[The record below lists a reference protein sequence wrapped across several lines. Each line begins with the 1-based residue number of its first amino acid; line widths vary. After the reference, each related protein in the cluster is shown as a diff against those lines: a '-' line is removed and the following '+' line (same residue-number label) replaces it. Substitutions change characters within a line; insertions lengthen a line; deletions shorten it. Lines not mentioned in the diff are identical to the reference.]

1 VAVSFRQQ
9 TLYIEGRC
17 SKNTMKASS
26 GHLVLNTRT
35 EYQELAEVFPEL
47 LKLFLEETDQ
57 VPEDPEI
64 MQMFIH
70 LNQMDLEANRKP
82 EGYNRKGRMRLIFPT
97 NRMEFYV
104 KGSSKSGEVVRVAEK
119 ISKML
124 TKNGFEHELE
134 WNTLSCLEL

>member
-1 VAVSFRQQ
+1 
-9 TLYIEGRC
+9 
-17 SKNTMKASS
+17 M
-26 GHLVLNTRT
+26 VLNDQI
-35 EYQELAEVFPEL
+35 EYQDMAEVFPDV

-70 LNQMDLEANRKP
+70 LNQTELMANRKP

-97 NRMEFYV
+97 TRMEFYV

-119 ISKML
+119 ISKLL
-124 TKNGFEHELE
+124 TRNGVEHELE
-134 WNTLSCLEL
+134 WNALSCLEG

>member
-1 VAVSFRQQ
+1 
-9 TLYIEGRC
+9 
-17 SKNTMKASS
+17 MKACS
-26 GHLVLNTRT
+26 GHFVLNDRFQ
-35 EYQELAEVFPEL
+35 YRDIADVFPEM

-57 VPEDPEI
+57 IPEDPEI

-70 LNQMDLEANRKP
+70 LNMVELQKNRKP

-104 KGSSKSGEVVRVAEK
+104 KGSSKSGEVVRVTEK

-124 TKNGFEHELE
+124 TRNGLDHDLE
-134 WNTLSCLEL
+134 WNALSCIES

>member
-1 VAVSFRQQ
+1 
-9 TLYIEGRC
+9 
-17 SKNTMKASS
+17 MKASS
-26 GHLVLNTRT
+26 GHLVLNDRT
-35 EYQELAEVFPEL
+35 EYQELAEIFPEL

-119 ISKML
+119 ISKLL
-124 TKNGFEHELE
+124 TRNGLDHDLE
-134 WNTLSCLEL
+134 WNTLSCLES

>member
-1 VAVSFRQQ
+1 MNDRFQYRDIAD
-9 TLYIEGRC
+9 
-17 SKNTMKASS
+17 
-26 GHLVLNTRT
+26 
-35 EYQELAEVFPEL
+35 VFPEM

-57 VPEDPEI
+57 IPEDPEI

-70 LNQMDLEANRKP
+70 LNMVELQKNRKP

-104 KGSSKSGEVVRVAEK
+104 KGSSKSGEVVRVTEK

-124 TKNGFEHELE
+124 TRNGLDHDLE
-134 WNTLSCLEL
+134 WNALSCIES

>member
-1 VAVSFRQQ
+1 MA
-9 TLYIEGRC
+9 L
-17 SKNTMKASS
+17 SKNPMKASS
-26 GHLVLNTRT
+26 GHFVMNDDFQYRDMTD
-35 EYQELAEVFPEL
+35 VFPEL

-64 MQMFIH
+64 MQMFVH
-70 LNQMDLEANRKP
+70 LNLIELENNRKP

-97 NRMEFYV
+97 TRMEFYV

-124 TKNGFEHELE
+124 TRNGVEHELQ
-134 WNTLSCLEL
+134 WNALSTSPATEG